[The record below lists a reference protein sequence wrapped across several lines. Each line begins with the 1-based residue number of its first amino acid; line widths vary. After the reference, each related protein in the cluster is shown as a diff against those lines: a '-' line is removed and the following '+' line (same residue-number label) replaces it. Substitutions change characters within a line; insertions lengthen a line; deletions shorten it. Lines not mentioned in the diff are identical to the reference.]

1 MCTFFFSHGVHAG
14 GMPRV
19 TSCTQERLVQ
29 EAVSRGMT
37 AENQA
42 LRPRGFAFPD
52 GPNVDFR
59 MRV

>member
-1 MCTFFFSHGVHAG
+1 MSPAA
-14 GMPRV
+14 
-19 TSCTQERLVQ
+19 QERLVQ